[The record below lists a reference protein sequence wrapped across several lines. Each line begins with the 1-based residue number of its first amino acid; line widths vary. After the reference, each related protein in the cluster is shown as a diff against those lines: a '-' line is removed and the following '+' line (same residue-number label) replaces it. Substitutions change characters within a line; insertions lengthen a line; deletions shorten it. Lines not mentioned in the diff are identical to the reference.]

1 MGRYSMNTAKLD
13 EDELVHLALH
23 ASGEHRPDEAMAYLK
38 RAVLAFPNSAKAH
51 YLLGAEHAQ
60 IGMVER
66 AVEEMSEAVRLDP
79 SLTTAQFQLGLLHFT
94 AARRREAELAWKPLD
109 KLERSDALYLFKCAL
124 LHWLDDKL
132 PECIRDLELG
142 IKNNTFSEP
151 LNEDMRRVLHD
162 VQARAASTSA
172 ASRGSPVATQSST
185 HALLSAYQKN
195 RDKSERE

>member
-1 MGRYSMNTAKLD
+1 MNTPKLD

-23 ASGEHRPDEAMAYLK
+23 ASREHRQDEAMGYLK
-38 RAVLAFPNSAKAH
+38 RAIEAFPASAKAH

-79 SLTTAQFQLGLLHFT
+79 TLSTAQFQLGLLHFT
-94 AARRREAELAWKPLD
+94 AGRRREAERAWKPLD
-109 KLERSDALYLFKCAL
+109 KLGRIESLYLFKSGL
-124 LHWLDDKL
+124 LHWLDDE
-132 PECIRDLELG
+132 PAACVSDLEQG
-142 IKNNTFSEP
+142 IANNSFSEP
-151 LNEDMRRVLHD
+151 LNEDMRRVLRD
-162 VQARAASTSA
+162 VQSRSSSGTARPAAE
-172 ASRGSPVATQSST
+172 GTQSPPQPAT